1 MFRRLAVALLCLA
14 ASLSASENRI
24 AEALNQ
30 FGIAC
35 YRELDS
41 RRGNLIF
48 SPFSISSALSM
59 TLAGARGNTAAEIAA
74 VLHQNYPDAQYPAAL
89 MALANQLSARANS
102 GGNQFLNA
110 NGLWVQKGF
119 SIEPDFQRTLETTYA
134 APLTSLDFRRNLEPA
149 RAAINSWTD
158 EHTKGKIHELFGP
171 GSLDGRTRL
180 ILTSAVYFFGKWE
193 LPFPSKGTA
202 PATFKPGSGGAVQTP
217 FMHQTATFGYA
228 ETASLQILEMRYA
241 GTGVAWDVLLPKTEN
256 GIRSLEDSL
265 TPENVAGWL
274 GSLSPRTVEVVM
286 PKFRAEAEFSLR
298 DGLSRMGM
306 PSAFGPADFSGI
318 DGRRD
323 LALADVVHKAFVDV
337 SEEGTEAAAATGA
350 IAVLVSAVIPEHTV
364 FRADHPFLFMIRDTR
379 TGLIL
384 FAGRLAD
391 PSR

>member
-1 MFRRLAVALLCLA
+1 MFDRLALALLCFA
-14 ASLSASENRI
+14 VSLPASESPI
-24 AEALNQ
+24 AQGLNQ

-35 YRELDS
+35 YRELDGG
-41 RRGNLIF
+41 RGNLIF

-59 TLAGARGNTAAEIAA
+59 ALAGARGNTATEIAA

-89 MALANQLSARANS
+89 MALANQLSARANG

-119 SIEPDFQRTLETTYA
+119 SIEPDFQRMLETTYA
-134 APLTSLDFRRNLEPA
+134 APLTSLDFQRNLEPA
-149 RAAINSWTD
+149 RAVINSWTD

-193 LPFPSKGTA
+193 RPFPSKATA
-202 PATFKPGSGGAVQTP
+202 RATFKLGSRGTVQTP
-217 FMHQTATFGYA
+217 FMHQTGTFGYT
-228 ETASLQILEMRYA
+228 ETGSLQILEMRYA
-241 GTGVAWDVLLPKTEN
+241 GTGVAWDVLLPKTDD
-256 GIRSLEDSL
+256 GLRSLEDSV
-265 TPENVAGWL
+265 TPENVAAWL
-274 GSLSPRTVEVVM
+274 GSLSPRKVEVAM

-298 DGLSRMGM
+298 DGLARMGM
-306 PSAFGPADFSGI
+306 PSAFGAADFSGI

-350 IAVLVSAVIPEHTV
+350 IGVLVSAVIPDHTV
-364 FRADHPFLFMIRDTR
+364 FRADHPFLFLIRDTR
-379 TGLIL
+379 AGLIL